1 VVASTATGGERAFD
15 ERAVVNAHGVR
26 RGGAA
31 IGDAVHH
38 GGARF
43 WRRRHQR
50 GRGHRFEWWS
60 CPRLVASGGLRRLSD
75 SALELDTADHA
86 DWSGDPISVVS
97 GGVLAHEVGG
107 GHRHFRGH
115 RALAEAVFDDPVEQM
130 CAEAERIA
138 EQWPT
143 GEA

>member
-1 VVASTATGGERAFD
+1 MRCGEGTFSTGKEIETVSTRRIKPLAVIGGSAVITAAALAGAILQGPSGSRAVAGRGAGTSRLVGGDCVVASTATGGERAFD

-31 IGDAVHH
+31 IGDAVQH

-60 CPRLVASGGLRRLSD
+60 CPRLVASGGLRRL
-75 SALELDTADHA
+75 
-86 DWSGDPISVVS
+86 
-97 GGVLAHEVGG
+97 
-107 GHRHFRGH
+107 
-115 RALAEAVFDDPVEQM
+115 
-130 CAEAERIA
+130 
-138 EQWPT
+138 
-143 GEA
+143 